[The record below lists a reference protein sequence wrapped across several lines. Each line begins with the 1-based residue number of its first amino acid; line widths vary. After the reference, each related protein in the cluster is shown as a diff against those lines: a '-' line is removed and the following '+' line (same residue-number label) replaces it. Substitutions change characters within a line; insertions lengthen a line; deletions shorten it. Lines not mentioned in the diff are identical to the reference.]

1 MMNPQEAIAARKT
14 LGLSQD
20 GLAASLGLS
29 PDVIAAWE
37 AGSVRV
43 PKRFEEQLRF
53 DAAAAERRAALASS
67 GLPECEADKAWQNE
81 ALPKDLQGQAEYLE
95 RGSKHHA
102 TCPVCIA
109 RDKFVA
115 EQFGKMPPMPVPTSV
130 RIMGAV
136 ADRIKKFPRWA
147 QPSAWFALGFGAYSL
162 VRIVFMLPRLARNP
176 QYWAVPLEGLALS
189 MSIGGVVGLIYGG
202 FRELRDRMRRRRAT

>member
-20 GLAASLGLS
+20 ALAASLGLS
-29 PDVIAAWE
+29 PDVVAAWE

-53 DAAAAERRAALASS
+53 DAADVERRAALASS
-67 GLPECEADKAWQNE
+67 GLPECEVDKAWQNE
-81 ALPKDLQGQAEYLE
+81 PLPKDLQGQSEYLE
-95 RGSKHHA
+95 RGSQHHA
-102 TCPVCIA
+102 TCSVCKA

-115 EQFGKMPPMPVPTSV
+115 DQFGKMPPMPIPTSA
-130 RIMGAV
+130 RLLGMV
-136 ADRIKKFPRWA
+136 ADRIENFPRWA
-147 QPSAWFALGFGAYSL
+147 QPAAWFALVFGAYSL

-189 MSIGGVVGLIYGG
+189 ISIGGVVGLIYGG
-202 FRELRDRMRRRRAT
+202 YRELRDRIRARRAI

>member
-1 MMNPQEAIAARKT
+1 MMNPEEAIAARKT

-20 GLAASLGLS
+20 ALAASLGLS

-43 PKRFEEQLRF
+43 PKRIEEQLRF
-53 DAAAAERRAALASS
+53 DAWDVERQGALASS
-67 GLPECEADKAWQNE
+67 GLQECEVYKAWQNE
-81 ALPKDLQGQAEYLE
+81 SLPKDLQSQSEYLE
-95 RGSKHHA
+95 RGSKHRM
-102 TCPVCIA
+102 TCPVCKA

-115 EQFGKMPPMPVPTSV
+115 EQFGKMPPMPIPTSA

-136 ADRIKKFPRWA
+136 AERIAKFPRWA
-147 QPSAWFALGFGAYSL
+147 QPGAWFALGFGAYSL

-176 QYWAVPLEGLALS
+176 QYWAVPLEGLAAS
-189 MSIGGVVGLIYGG
+189 ISIGGVIGLIYGG
-202 FRELRDRMRRRRAT
+202 FRQLRDRMRGRRAI